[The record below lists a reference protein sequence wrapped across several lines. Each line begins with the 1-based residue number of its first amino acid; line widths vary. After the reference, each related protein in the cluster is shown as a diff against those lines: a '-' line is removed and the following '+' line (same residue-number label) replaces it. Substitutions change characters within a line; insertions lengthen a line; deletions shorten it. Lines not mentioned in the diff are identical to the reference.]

1 MLEVEGKMKQI
12 GKKYHKGMAALVII
26 LALSAVVI
34 LLHLSGALDKVEY
47 KLYDFRINTL
57 GSTRP
62 RSNDIY
68 MILLDDESI
77 AWAQRERGWGWPW
90 PREAYAE
97 FLDYMRLGHANS
109 VVFDVIFSEPSVYRN
124 NRQDEIINNATRNLQ
139 AAQLGVAAGDPERAL
154 PLLRELTGNLQDLN
168 ARQDDA
174 AFAQAGR
181 DYGRVVHGVLFSTSS
196 GSANSWPANLNK
208 PLFNPS
214 YFDSILPQFALSN
227 GIIMDGA
234 QFPIEEIRNSAAAL
248 GSLTGIH
255 DSDNIIRRH
264 RLFTLFDGK
273 AVPGLAP
280 ASLLV
285 SGLKGD
291 ILFNSRRKIIDW
303 EGFRIPVD
311 DEGMTLLRFRGN
323 PIEVYHNKSMSAVL
337 QSAAD
342 YAAGREPLL
351 PPDVFDG
358 CYVFVGYY
366 AQGLFDT
373 FPTPVASVYPGV
385 GVHITMLDNMLMGD
399 FITKAPVWM
408 AILIIVASV
417 ILVTLLAFFSKNISA
432 GVVGLVGSLIA
443 LIAAGFVAFFLGWWI
458 PLVAPIGAMSLAF
471 LIVTLYNY
479 ATEGKDKRFIK
490 GAFSRI
496 LSPKVIDQIIADPTQ
511 LKLGGESRKMTAI
524 FTDIQ
529 SFSSISS
536 ELQNEYGE
544 RGPQALVNL
553 LNLYLTEMSNVVLD
567 NGGTIDKYEGDA
579 IIGFF
584 GAPVLLEDH
593 AVRACRSAIMM
604 KRREKEIV
612 GNVMDP
618 QGEFFKPLTKVIE
631 RKAIRKERPLYTRL
645 GINTGDMVVGF
656 MGTPAKMDYTIMGN
670 AVNLSSRLEG
680 VNKQYDTHGILIS
693 EYTREQIGDAFLLRP
708 LSRITVVGIPVPVRI
723 FELLELI
730 GDATPEMMEMVKV
743 WEEAFKAY
751 EGKNFKGAKKIFAEV
766 YQKDPEDK
774 VAKLYLDR
782 CEEFI
787 ASPPQVDWDGVDN
800 LTEK

>member
-1 MLEVEGKMKQI
+1 MAQKGN
-12 GKKYHKGMAALVII
+12 KYHKNLAALVII
-26 LALSAVVI
+26 LALTAVAAV
-34 LLHLSGALDKVEY
+34 LHLSGALDKVEF
-47 KLYDFRINTL
+47 KLYDFRTNIL

-68 MILLDDESI
+68 MILLDDASI
-77 AWAQRERGWGWPW
+77 EWAQRERGWGWPW

-97 FLDYMRLGHANS
+97 FLDYMRLGHANA
-109 VVFDVIFSEPSVYRN
+109 VIFDVIFSEPSVYRN
-124 NRQDEIINNATRNLQ
+124 NRQDEIINNATQALQRAQLAVAAGNLQ
-139 AAQLGVAAGDPERAL
+139 AAA
-154 PLLRELTGNLQDLN
+154 PLFTDIARNIQDLN
-168 ARQDDA
+168 ARADDA
-174 AFAQAGR
+174 AFVQAGR
-181 DYGRVVHGVLFSTSS
+181 NYGRVVQGVLFSTKS
-196 GSANSWPANLNK
+196 GSADSWPSNLNK
-208 PLFNPS
+208 PLFNPAN
-214 YFDSILPQFALSN
+214 FDSIISQFAISD
-227 GIIMDGA
+227 GKIMNGA
-234 QFPIEEIRNSAAAL
+234 QFPIEEIRNGAAAI

-285 SGLKGD
+285 SGMNGNISFDPGKKVITWGQYT
-291 ILFNSRRKIIDW
+291 
-303 EGFRIPVD
+303 IPVD
-311 DEGMTLLRFRGN
+311 EEGMTLLRYRGI
-323 PIEVYHNKSMSAVL
+323 PADVYLNKSMSNVL

-342 YAAGREPLL
+342 YAAGKEPLL

-399 FITKAPVWM
+399 FITQAPFWM
-408 AILIIVASV
+408 AILIIAASV
-417 ILVTLLAFFSKNISA
+417 ILVVLLATFAKHISA
-432 GVVGLVGSLIA
+432 AVTGLVGSLIV
-443 LIAAGFVAFFLGWWI
+443 LIGAGFLAFYLGWWI
-458 PLVAPIGAMSLAF
+458 PLVAPIGAMILAF
-471 LIVTLYNY
+471 LVVTLYNF

-496 LSPKVIDQIIADPTQ
+496 LSPKVIDQIIADPSQ
-511 LKLGGESRKMTAI
+511 LKLGGEKRKMTAL

-536 ELQNEYGE
+536 ELQDEYGE
-544 RGPQALVNL
+544 NGPKALVNL

-567 NGGTIDKYEGDA
+567 NSGTIDKYEGDA

-584 GAPVLLEDH
+584 GAPVWIENH
-593 AVRACRSAIMM
+593 AVQACRSAILM

-612 GNVMDP
+612 GNIMNP
-618 QGEFFKPLTKVIE
+618 EGEFHHALTKLVGLNVL
-631 RKAIRKERPLYTRL
+631 RKERPLYTRIGL
-645 GINTGDMVVGF
+645 NTGDMVVGF

-670 AVNLSSRLEG
+670 AVNLAARLEG
-680 VNKQYDTHGILIS
+680 VNKQYYTHGILIS
-693 EYTREQIGDAFLLRP
+693 EYTRDQIGDEFVVRP

-723 FELLELI
+723 FELLEFI
-730 GDATPEMMEMVKV
+730 TDAPPEMMEMLRQ

-751 EGKNFKGAKKIFAEV
+751 EGKNFEGAKKIFAEV
-766 YQKDPEDK
+766 YRKDPEDK

-787 ASPPQVDWDGVDN
+787 ATPPPADWDGVDN